1 MRIEPATARIKIVS
15 ALTEIDR
22 ASWDACANPG
32 WAERESAQVGS
43 VWPAPKDVHPPEA
56 QEIRFNPFIS
66 WDFLQAL
73 EESGSVSARAGWTPR
88 HLVLEGEDGP
98 AAFAPC
104 YLKSH
109 SQGEY
114 VFDWGWAD
122 AYERAGGRYYPKLQ
136 VSVPFTPVTGRRLLA
151 RPGPGAEQH
160 KRLLAAGLIELCRR
174 TGASSTHL
182 TFVPERDWAM
192 LGELGFLQRTD
203 QQFHWKDQG
212 YGDFDG
218 FLDALASR
226 KRKALRKERRE
237 ALEGGISVEWITG
250 RDITETHWDHFFAF
264 YLDTGS
270 RKWGR
275 PYLNR
280 RFFSLLGERMADK
293 VLLVIAKRAGRPIA
307 GALNMIGSD
316 TLYGRYW
323 GAVEEHPY
331 LHFEVCYY
339 QAIEFAL
346 AHGLSRVEA
355 GAQGAHKL
363 ARGYLPQ
370 TTFSAHHIADPNL
383 RRAVDAYLAEERRE
397 IAYQG
402 EALAERAPFRR
413 GDGTDPG
420 HASRKASA
428 NLSGGEE

>member
-1 MRIEPATARIKIVS
+1 MSMRIEPATASIRIVS
-15 ALTEIDR
+15 AMAEIDR
-22 ASWDACANPG
+22 AGWDACANPG
-32 WAERESAQVGS
+32 WADGVPAKSAGQR
-43 VWPAPKDVHPPEA
+43 PY
-56 QEIRFNPFIS
+56 NPFVS

-73 EESGSVSARAGWTPR
+73 EESGSVSTRTGWTPR
-88 HLVLEGEDGP
+88 HLVLQSDDGP
-98 AAFAPC
+98 AAYAPC
-104 YLKSH
+104 YVKSH

-136 VSVPFTPVTGRRLLA
+136 VSVPFTPVTGPRLLT
-151 RPGPGAEQH
+151 RPGPGADAR
-160 KRLLAAGLIELCRR
+160 KRLLAAGLVELCRR
-174 TGASSTHL
+174 TGASSTHV
-182 TFVPERDWAM
+182 TFVPEEDWSM

-203 QQFHWKDQG
+203 QQFHWQDAG

-218 FLDALASR
+218 FLEALASR

-237 ALEGGISVEWITG
+237 AVEGGITIEWVTG
-250 RDITETHWDHFFAF
+250 RDITEAHWDSFFRF

-293 VLLVIAKRAGRPIA
+293 VLLVLASRAGRPIA

-346 AHGLSRVEA
+346 ARGLPRVEA

-370 TTFSAHHIADPNL
+370 TTYSAHHIADPNL
-383 RRAVDAYLAEERRE
+383 RRAIDAYLVEERRE
-397 IAYQG
+397 IAVQG
-402 EALAERAPFRR
+402 ELLAERAPFRR
-413 GDGTDPG
+413 GEAVDPG
-420 HASRKASA
+420 DASWNASTGI
-428 NLSGGEE
+428 SGGEE